1 MVEQNAELNLV
12 FGALAD
18 PTRRSMLAMLHA
30 GEQSVG
36 QLAEPFEMSL
46 AGAAKHVQVLE
57 RSNLIKRRKE
67 GRTYFCSINQEAFV
81 AAKEWL
87 QKYSEFWNNNLDK
100 LEDLLEQEQKGVIA
114 PKLEPNR

>member
-1 MVEQNAELNLV
+1 MQLNTV

-18 PTRRSMLAMLHA
+18 STRRSMLLALRA
-30 GEQSVG
+30 GELSVG

-67 GRTYFCSINQEAFV
+67 GRTYYCSINKEAFD
-81 AAKEWL
+81 AAQEWFD
-87 QKYSEFWNNNLDK
+87 QYSEFWNTRLDK
-100 LEDLLEQEQKGVIA
+100 LTELLSHEQRKMDD
-114 PKLEPNR
+114 